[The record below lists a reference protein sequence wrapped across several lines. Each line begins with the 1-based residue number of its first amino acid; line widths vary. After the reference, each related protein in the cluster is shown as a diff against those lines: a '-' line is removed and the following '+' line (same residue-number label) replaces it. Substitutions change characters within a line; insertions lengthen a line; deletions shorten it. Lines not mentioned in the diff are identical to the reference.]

1 MKVLIADLFSAKGKS
16 TLEEAK
22 IEVVYDK
29 SLKAKS
35 LKEAMASEQPDVL
48 VVRSTKVPKDI
59 LEANPRLGLVIRA
72 GAGFD
77 NIDFKHAASQGIKV
91 ANCPGKN
98 STAVAEL
105 ALGLI
110 IAVDRRIGTNIALLK
125 EGKWAKG

>member
-77 NIDFKHAASQGIKV
+77 NIDFKHAAS
-91 ANCPGKN
+91 
-98 STAVAEL
+98 
-105 ALGLI
+105 
-110 IAVDRRIGTNIALLK
+110 
-125 EGKWAKG
+125 